1 MGKRF
6 DIVKAAREIVEHYYN
21 DFLQHPEYKGPNFTW
36 EVCVRLTVR
45 QIFLALPIEV
55 WESRKEAVTHLAQM
69 AATARLNEL
78 LTSRPDSRD

>member
-1 MGKRF
+1 MDQDDVART
-6 DIVKAAREIVEHYYN
+6 ARELVEHIYN

-36 EVCVRLTVR
+36 EVCVRLTVS

-55 WESRKEAVTHLAQM
+55 WSGQKAAIAQVVHI

-78 LTSRPDSRD
+78 LNQTQT